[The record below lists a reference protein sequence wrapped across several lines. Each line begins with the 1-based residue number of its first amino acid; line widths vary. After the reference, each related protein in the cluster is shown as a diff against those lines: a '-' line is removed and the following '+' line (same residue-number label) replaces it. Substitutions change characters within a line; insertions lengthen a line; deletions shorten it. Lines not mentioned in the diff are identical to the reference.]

1 MPAGPVPAQLIGSW
15 TAAPAKDVT
24 ITLALDQGNGFTW
37 KVTDRGQSRQ
47 FQGAATFD
55 NDVLALAP
63 PDQPPMVGAVSWKD
77 AGHFQF
83 KAIGAPPDDPGLTFG
98 K

>member
-1 MPAGPVPAQLIGSW
+1 VPAKLAGTWNAS
-15 TAAPAKDVT
+15 PAQNVA
-24 ITLALDQGNGFTW
+24 ISLAMDPEKGFTW
-37 KVTDRGQSRQ
+37 KLTQGGQSRQ

-63 PDQPPMVGAVSWKD
+63 PDQPPMVGTVAWTDD
-77 AGHFQF
+77 AHFQF
-83 KAIGAPPDDPGLTFG
+83 KAIGAPPNDPGLTFG